1 MSTARDAILAGV
13 RQSLARQRLAERD
26 TGSVEARLAARP
38 RGIIPNRVA
47 GPHAALVDL
56 FVTMAEGVSATV
68 ARLDGMTEVPDAI
81 ATFLADN
88 NLPAAVKLAPDA
100 ALDGIDWSLRPMLDV
115 SRGAATAADMT
126 SMTACLAGVAE
137 TGTLVLAS
145 GAGSPTTLNFLPDNH
160 IVLLHAS
167 QVVAA
172 YEDAWD
178 RLRALGSLPRTVN
191 LVTGP
196 SRTGDIE
203 QIIQLGAHGPRRL
216 HVLLIATGG
225 P

>member
-1 MSTARDAILAGV
+1 MSASRDAILGGI

-26 TGSVEARLAARP
+26 GDAVARRLADHP
-38 RGIIPNRVA
+38 RGIVPARVA
-47 GPHAALVDL
+47 KPKAELVAL

-68 ARLDGMTEVPDAI
+68 ARLDGLGQVPDAV
-81 ATFLADN
+81 ATFLADT
-88 NLPAAVKLAPDA
+88 NLPAAVKVAPDP
-100 ALDGIDWSLRPMLDV
+100 ALAGIDWTTRPLLEVARGPAVASDLASL
-115 SRGAATAADMT
+115 
-126 SMTACLAGVAE
+126 TACIAGVAE

-145 GAGSPTTLNFLPDNH
+145 GPDSPTTLNFLPDNH
-160 IVLLHAS
+160 IVVLRED

-178 RLRALGSLPRTVN
+178 RLRARGAMPRNVN
-191 LVTGP
+191 FITGP

-216 HVLLIATGG
+216 HILLVADGA